1 MIDRYQQHQKLLNLD
16 IPKEQREVLR
26 PETIMSEQH
35 HEKKSEIKKTE
46 RGKKVAAS
54 GAEKHVIYVYLNP
67 LNFPEEISLVGEA
80 GNG

>member
-1 MIDRYQQHQKLLNLD
+1 MK
-16 IPKEQREVLR
+16 K
-26 PETIMSEQH
+26 
-35 HEKKSEIKKTE
+35 KKSEIKKTE